1 MMKQI
6 IIFGLFFM
14 SISVYSQ
21 QTAELG
27 NLPEPKATVTFK
39 SPMQINPFIK
49 QINDLTNGDD
59 NLTEKVIYK
68 INQTKNTTIRRI
80 VSDDKFDLLSET
92 EQKDAIKQS
101 EVKEIIEILKK

>member
-1 MMKQI
+1 MMKQLLI
-6 IIFGLFFM
+6 LVLLLF
-14 SISVYSQ
+14 SISIYSQ
-21 QTAELG
+21 QKTVLETQSA
-27 NLPEPKATVTFK
+27 PKATVTFK
-39 SPMQINPFIK
+39 NIKRINPFIK

-68 INQTKNTTIRRI
+68 INQTKNTTIRRM

-92 EQKDAIKQS
+92 EQKEAIKQS